1 MYVLI
6 LSIIVYFSSS
16 ALSALPDNLRSLDS
30 KLLYDT
36 AYRAGTIF
44 RWLRLLAVSTTLT
57 ASTQLPLAWQHLRA
71 SVSTVMRPNFFSI
84 GSLLVRCV
92 AVRASHE
99 AWEGESTK
107 ERRVRTGT
115 YGVYGPKND
124 VHVSRTR
131 PPRFVHAYD
140 PQPARPRDP
149 RVKLEKTCMPIQTN
163 VSNCPPRNCFRPL
176 KQEKSLKE
184 ISVYRVLLLR
194 VVCVIFFQR
203 VEETCFYLLIGF
215 TNFIISGLSYD
226 IKCK

>member
-6 LSIIVYFSSS
+6 LSIFIYFSSFT
-16 ALSALPDNLRSLDS
+16 LSPLPDNLRSLDL

-36 AYRAGTIF
+36 AHRAGTIF
-44 RWLRLLAVSTTLT
+44 HWLRLLAVSTTLT

-124 VHVSRTR
+124 AHVSRTR

-149 RVKLEKTCMPIQTN
+149 RVKLEKTCMPIRTN
-163 VSNCPPRNCFRPL
+163 VSNCPPRNWFHLL

-184 ISVYRVLLLR
+184 TGVYRVLLLR
-194 VVCVIFFQR
+194 VVCVILFS
-203 VEETCFYLLIGF
+203 TCRGNLFLSPNCFWEFYNIRTLLW
-215 TNFIISGLSYD
+215 YQV
-226 IKCK
+226 